1 MTTES
6 RTIPNSLR
14 LPRTRVALAAF
25 TKRFRALL
33 VVPLVPAA
41 LAATVTP
48 SFALR
53 GGVESA
59 QPYSFMGSLQRAES
73 PRADGHVC
81 GVTLIA
87 PQWAVTASHCARTPN
102 QAQVGTPR
110 GWRVRIGS
118 LSVTSGGELAE
129 VDKFYRYST
138 EIFPGKDLALLH
150 LRTPVR
156 AKPARIAPA
165 TPADHTAVRILGWGV
180 TCEQRAP
187 KCYPDRLREADTVV
201 QPARKCTVS
210 GITRDRELCVGSL
223 DGSVSATDMDSG
235 GPALVRRGGSWLLA
249 GAVSGSNGG
258 DTPTVYSD
266 VSVYRKWIRGIVTG
280 VAVPPESQLPSLEGA
295 VQFGDCSGA
304 VVRTVTAR
312 ADDPALL
319 LTNGHCVKGT
329 RPAPGSALV
338 DRPAAQPV
346 TITDREGYP
355 KVEARTTRLVYATMT
370 GTDVALYRLDRTYA
384 ELADAG
390 AKVFDLTTTPAAAG
404 DRVDLLSGTWGRR
417 WSCAVQAVVPVLR
430 EGGYE
435 QENALRY
442 TSACEPGHGTSG
454 SPLIAPDGRTVVGLH
469 NTSNDKGKRCTENNP
484 CEVDAKG
491 RVTVRKGAHYGQQVA
506 AVPACLAPGS
516 ELDLSHP
523 DCALTRPAA

>member
-1 MTTES
+1 MRS
-6 RTIPNSLR
+6 RL
-14 LPRTRVALAAF
+14 
-25 TKRFRALL
+25 LL
-33 VVPLVPAA
+33 VVPVALAA
-41 LAATVTP
+41 LAATATP

-53 GGVESA
+53 GGVESVR
-59 QPYSFMGSLQRAES
+59 PYSFMGSLQRAES

-87 PQWAVTASHCARTPN
+87 PRWVVTASHCARTPN
-102 QAQVGTPR
+102 QAPVGTPR

-138 EIFPGKDLALLH
+138 EVYGKDLALLR

-156 AKPARIAPA
+156 AKPARIAPV
-165 TPADHTAVRILGWGV
+165 TPADRTATRIIGWGV
-180 TCEQRAP
+180 TCDERAP

-201 QPARKCTVS
+201 RPDSACEVS
-210 GITRDRELCVGSL
+210 GITAKRELCVGSL
-223 DGSVSATDMDSG
+223 DGSISATNMDSG

-249 GAVSGSNGG
+249 GAVSGSNSN

-280 VAVPPESQLPSLEGA
+280 SAVPPEPHMPSLEGA
-295 VQFGDCSGA
+295 AQFGDCSGA
-304 VVRTVTAR
+304 VVRTGSDR
-312 ADDPALL
+312 AEDPALL
-319 LTNGHCVKGT
+319 LTNGHCVQGT

-338 DRPAAQPV
+338 DQPAAQPV

-384 ELADAG
+384 ELAAAD
-390 AKVFDLTTTPAAAG
+390 AKVFDLATTPAAAG
-404 DRVDLLSGTWGRR
+404 DRVDLLSGNWGRR
-417 WSCAVQAVVPVLR
+417 WSCAVKAVVPGLR

-435 QENALRY
+435 QENALTY
-442 TSACEPGHGTSG
+442 TSACEPGHGASG
-454 SPLIAPDGRTVVGLH
+454 SPLIAPDGQTVVGLH
-469 NTSNDKGKRCTENNP
+469 STSNDDGKSCTENNP
-484 CEVDAKG
+484 CEVDAAG
-491 RVTVRKGAHYGQQVA
+491 HVTVRKGAHYGQQVA

-516 ELDLSHP
+516 VLDLSLP
-523 DCALTRPAA
+523 GCTLPRPAA